1 MNVLSFPSKIKV
13 ILLFAFVYL
22 AVGVIID
29 VVFLGMAIQDIQ
41 WLSSTL
47 NALVVS
53 AVCITIILYSSSGMV
68 SFLGGK
74 VNPPDFRT
82 DESPVIDTASN
93 LMHSRWQSIGGKLF
107 LTNKALYFRA
117 HPFNL
122 KRPNLNIEL
131 SEVLNFSPA
140 KVSSTIDNGLIV
152 ETKDGTYTFVLNS
165 RNEFTNLLKD
175 HCKNIQNV

>member
-1 MNVLSFPSKIKV
+1 MNVLSFPSKIKA

-29 VVFLGMAIQDIQ
+29 VVFSGVSIQDIQ

-47 NALVVS
+47 KALVVS
-53 AVCITIILYSSSGMV
+53 VVVNTIIVYSSSGMV

-74 VNPPDFRT
+74 VNPPDYRSE
-82 DESPVIDTASN
+82 ESHVMDTASN
-93 LMHSRWQSIGGKLF
+93 FIHSRWQSIGGKLF
-107 LTNKALYFRA
+107 LTNKTLYFRA

-122 KRPNLNIEL
+122 KRPNLNIDL
-131 SEVLNFSPA
+131 SEVLNFFPT
-140 KVSSTIDNGLIV
+140 KVSSAIDNGLIV
-152 ETKDGTYTFVLNS
+152 ETKNGTYTFVLNS